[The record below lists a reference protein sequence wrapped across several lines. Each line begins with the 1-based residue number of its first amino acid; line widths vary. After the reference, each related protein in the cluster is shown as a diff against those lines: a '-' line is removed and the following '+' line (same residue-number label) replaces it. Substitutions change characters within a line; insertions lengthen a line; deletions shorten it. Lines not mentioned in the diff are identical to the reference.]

1 MARSATKP
9 LSAEDRQFNK
19 NKWLFSFSG
28 IGRDMSYQL
37 IASFLLVYVQFGATL
52 NVAQFTTV
60 SLIIGIVGRVWDAV
74 NDPMMGAIIEG
85 THMKWG
91 KFKPWILIGAVT
103 CGAVIIMMFNIP
115 VSVTGWNF
123 VVLMCVL
130 YLLWETT
137 FTMNDIGY
145 WSMLASLSSKKEQRN
160 SIATLTVMFAGLGA
174 FIGQGGIS
182 FLYPGNVRQAF
193 SWISVAVVVIFVSM
207 QTVTA
212 VFVKERSRTA
222 VEKSSKISLKHM
234 WKTIRQ
240 NDQIL
245 WMTLIMLFYNIAS
258 SLLVALA
265 YNLYYIEIGYD
276 GQTIIFIAIF
286 GVINIFA
293 NLIYP
298 ALSRRWGRKKVQNVS
313 IIVACVGYA
322 GIALLGWTSILPF
335 ELWTLSLFGVLVFG
349 GQAIY
354 YMSCIINMTNC
365 VEYNEYKRGERNEAV
380 ISTLRPFMAKFADA
394 LKYVIVTLVL
404 AVSGVFLL
412 SQNISTMETQKNYFA
427 RIESYEAKQQYVT
440 SVQKYLNDYNLD
452 PEASDYAEKVAE
464 INKLLEQDEVLS
476 KYQIQAEYLGA
487 LGDVRIAVDG
497 KVSSTLKDVDAS
509 VITADNFKNVTIEIS
524 GDGFNA
530 ANENFA
536 QKGTLSMR
544 LWLRASVSVLPMVLL
559 IVSLVIQ
566 NKKFIIDEKYYD
578 MMMEEIEKRKQGE
591 PDGRAEETL

>member
-1 MARSATKP
+1 MARSAAKP

-212 VFVKERSRTA
+212 VFVKERPRTT

-440 SVQKYLNDYNLD
+440 SVQKYLNDYDLD